1 MDKLPEIELF
11 VSSIGITI
19 ASPNLA
25 TPRWVPFDLK
35 GRCNICYGSTVEV
48 DYVLQ
53 TDGITIYCSRLK
65 KEKYINFDK
74 KLEIDSKSMY
84 RLRTRNKV
92 YNIPIK
98 RASHPTIMEDSLIQ
112 KLNVPPTIVEES
124 EVEKKLE
131 EDRKRKMSHSPE
143 L

>member
-19 ASPNLA
+19 ASPNLT

-53 TDGITIYCSRLK
+53 PDGITIFCSRLK

-98 RASHPTIMEDSLIQ
+98 RASHPTIKEETSIQ
-112 KLNVPPTIVEES
+112 KVNIPPTIVEEIEEEKQ
-124 EVEKKLE
+124 EV
-131 EDRKRKMSHSPE
+131 DRKRKISLSPE